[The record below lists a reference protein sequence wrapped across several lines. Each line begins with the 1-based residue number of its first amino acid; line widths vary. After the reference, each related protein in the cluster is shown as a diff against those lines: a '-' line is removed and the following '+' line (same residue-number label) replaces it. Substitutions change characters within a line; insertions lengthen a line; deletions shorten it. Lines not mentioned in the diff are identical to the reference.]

1 VYPFGEHFE
10 EDIMRVEKPNRV
22 SHRYT
27 QHLNAPPPAVF
38 ELLCPVREAEWVN
51 DWRPKLVLSE
61 SGFAE
66 PGCIFITPGIPE
78 DALWLMTEYDPEAFR
93 LEIIKMIPGV
103 VVGRITVSLAAEDEG
118 CSADI
123 TYAYTSIS
131 DHGDRA
137 LDEFTGDHFK
147 GFMEIWEKE
156 LNHFLKTG
164 TRLEIPE

>member
-1 VYPFGEHFE
+1 
-10 EDIMRVEKPNRV
+10 MKVEKPNRV
-22 SHRYT
+22 SRSFT
-27 QHLNAPPPAVF
+27 QHLGSPPAAVF

-51 DWRPKLVLSE
+51 DWRPKLVLSD

-78 DALWLMTEYDPEAFR
+78 DALWLMTEYDSDAFR

-103 VVGRITVSLAAEDEG
+103 VVGRISVSLTADGDDG
-118 CSADI
+118 CTADI

-137 LDEFTGDHFK
+137 LNEFTDDHFK
-147 GFMEIWEKE
+147 EFMEIWEKE
-156 LNHFLKTG
+156 INHFLKTG
-164 TRLEIPE
+164 TKLEILE

>member
-1 VYPFGEHFE
+1 
-10 EDIMRVEKPNRV
+10 MRVEKPNRV
-22 SHRYT
+22 RRSFT
-27 QHLNAPPPAVF
+27 QHLSAPAAAVF

-51 DWRPKLVLSE
+51 DWKPKLVLSE

-78 DALWLMTEYDPEAFR
+78 DALWLVTDYDTKACQ

-103 VVGRITVSLAAEDEG
+103 VVGRISISLTKDGDDACYAE
-118 CSADI
+118 I

-137 LDEFTGDHFK
+137 LEEFTDDHFK
-147 GFMEIWEKE
+147 SFMEIWEKE
-156 LNHFLKTG
+156 LNHFLSTG
-164 TRLEIPE
+164 TKFEIPE

>member
-1 VYPFGEHFE
+1 
-10 EDIMRVEKPNRV
+10 MRVEKPNRV
-22 SHRYT
+22 SHSYT
-27 QHLNAPPPAVF
+27 QQLGASRQAVF

-51 DWRPKLVLSE
+51 DWRPKLVLTD
-61 SGFAE
+61 SGVAE

-78 DALWLMTEYDPEAFR
+78 DALWLMTEYDRDAFK

-103 VVGRITVSLAAEDEG
+103 VVGRISVSLTADVDDA

-137 LDEFTGDHFK
+137 LEEFTDAHFES
-147 GFMEIWEKE
+147 FMVTWEKE
-156 LNHFLKTG
+156 LNHFLRTG
-164 TRLEIPE
+164 SMLEIIE